1 MSNTQL
7 VQFDTLRSLAFGSI
21 SGSYAAVGSALLYPA
36 RLLVITNQ
44 TNGDLFVSTD
54 ASHDMLFL
62 VQNTFKLFDL
72 TTNRLNVD
80 QMFVI
85 PAGTQ
90 FYVKQSSAPSSGS
103 VYIEVL
109 YGVKS

>member
-21 SGSYAAVGSALLYPA
+21 SASYAAVGTVLLYPA
-36 RLLVITNQ
+36 RLIVFTNQ

-54 ASHDMLFL
+54 GSTNMLFL
-62 VQNTFKLFDL
+62 AANTFKLFDL
-72 TTNRLNVD
+72 STNRLNVD
-80 QMFVI
+80 QMFVL

-90 FYVKQSSAPSSGS
+90 FYTKQSTAPTSGAL
-103 VYIEVL
+103 YIEIL